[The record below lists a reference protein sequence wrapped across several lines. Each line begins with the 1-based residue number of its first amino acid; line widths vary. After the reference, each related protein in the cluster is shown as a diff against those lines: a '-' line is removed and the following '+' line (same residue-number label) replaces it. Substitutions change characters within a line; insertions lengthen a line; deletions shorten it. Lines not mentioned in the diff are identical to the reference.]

1 MDRGSARGRPVPRRT
16 PRLAPRLAAWLA
28 VVLALAAAQTA
39 GAQATRARP
48 ADSPALLE
56 RETALLERG
65 PLTVKGIPFLPSNVL
80 PAYWAEYRVAGDP
93 AEVWYTRQPLV
104 LPAAWP
110 KLRCGAFSLL
120 LVPVDAGLVVCFAGP
135 LQEGEPAVYLFF
147 SYASGEPAS
156 WCGWVEAF
164 LQRFRYLLA
173 FAASGT
179 EVPFPAVLEYR
190 RK

>member
-1 MDRGSARGRPVPRRT
+1 MNPGGARRRPVPRHG
-16 PRLAPRLAAWLA
+16 PRLAAWLA
-28 VVLALAAAQTA
+28 ALLALAAAQAA
-39 GAQATRARP
+39 GAQARPEP
-48 ADSPALLE
+48 ADSPAVPE
-56 RETALLERG
+56 RGSALLERG
-65 PLTVKGIPFLPSNVL
+65 PLAVKGIPFLPPNSL
-80 PAYWAEYRVAGDP
+80 PAFWAEYRVAGDF

-110 KLRCGAFSLL
+110 KLRCGAWSLL
-120 LVPVDAGLVVCFAGP
+120 LVTVDAGLAVCYAGP

-147 SYASGEPAS
+147 SLASGDPAAG
-156 WCGWVEAF
+156 CGWVEAF

-179 EVPFPAVLEYR
+179 EIPFPAVLEYR